1 MKLSDIKKEDYCV
14 HSTFPEVDKNIPK
27 EEKVARKLLDIYA
40 GSKGEFTATC
50 QYIYESFIVKPE
62 NKELSEI
69 LENISICE
77 MEHQEIIS
85 QILLSMGINPKFC
98 KYIDSNQNICN
109 YWSAANIKYITDI
122 SKFIDYNIK
131 LEEYAVNDYNELLR
145 LTDNDNIKE
154 IINEILKDE
163 KAHILIFNNIKNILK
178 SNDTSRNNTVENVLN
193 KTNSTIE
200 LSNNDSE
207 IVSIFS
213 TSPNNKVDIN
223 KKIISTNNTKN
234 VNINETVLLPSP
246 LNNSIQIPISDLNN
260 FIEIDDG

>member
-1 MKLSDIKKEDYCV
+1 MKLSDIKKDDYCL
-14 HSTFPEVDKNIPK
+14 HSAFPKVDKNIPK
-27 EEKVARKLLDIYA
+27 DEKVARKLLDIYA

-109 YWSAANIKYITDI
+109 YWNAGNVKYITDI
-122 SKFIDYNIK
+122 LKFIDYNIK
-131 LEEYAVNDYNELLR
+131 LEEYAINDYNELLR
-145 LTDNDNIKE
+145 LTDNNNIKE
-154 IINEILKDE
+154 IVNEILKDE
-163 KAHILIFNNIKNILK
+163 KAHIKVFNNIKSILK
-178 SNDTSRNNTVENVLN
+178 SNDTSRNNILENLVN
-193 KTNSTIE
+193 ETTAKTET
-200 LSNNDSE
+200 SNNDRE

-213 TSPNNKVDIN
+213 TSTNNDENIKK
-223 KKIISTNNTKN
+223 KKI
-234 VNINETVLLPSP
+234 PSP
-246 LNNSIQIPISDLNN
+246 PFTLNNSIQIPITNLNN
-260 FIEIDDG
+260 LNFMEIDDG